1 MLSILYP
8 KVMLRVHALPL
19 GLIPFRVSADIVPKL
34 IVKVSKET
42 ILAAKIRRGFLIH
55 LIPYEVDSVRS
66 VGFLAAFSDDNQS
79 PIVVGGAF
87 VKEFFARDLSGL
99 FLSKQVDVHFF
110 DELGREM
117 LGYRTEFA
125 STKKH
130 RALLRAAIFPSLN
143 QIRQGAVLS
152 ELSEWFSRSS
162 VEDDKAAISVEFKY
176 SLLPEDMVFVD
187 VRHDKHAYHGSAGY
201 SLVTLEREE
210 SGEAQEKEIVELLH
224 RTFDGRNIYL
234 SPKRV
239 YDKEEIADILVV
251 TDRSVLIV
259 QAKDS
264 PNIERIV
271 NNSIER
277 KRSTASS
284 ALKKAVGQVKGAIS
298 YLTKSSPVGMLVD
311 DDEVKIDL
319 QGKRVYGLVVM
330 KELFN
335 DDYDKYTPP
344 MIELYG
350 KTNVPCIPL
359 SYSELHQYTR
369 HLKGDEAFFEAFLKV
384 FLHGFESGMFPRLR
398 IHPPG
403 SNI

>member
-1 MLSILYP
+1 MLSILHP
-8 KVMLRVHALPL
+8 QVMHRVHALPL
-19 GLIPFRVSADIVPKL
+19 GLIPYSVSADIVPKL

-42 ILAAKIRRGFLIH
+42 ILTAKVRQEFLIH
-55 LIPYEVDSVRS
+55 LIPYEVDGFRS
-66 VGFLAAFSDDNQS
+66 IGFLAAFSDDNQS
-79 PIVVGGAF
+79 PLVSGGAF
-87 VKEFFARDLSGL
+87 IKELFARELSGL

-117 LGYRTEFA
+117 LGYRAEFT

-130 RALLRAAIFPSLN
+130 RSLLRTAVFPSLN
-143 QIRQGAVLS
+143 QIRQGAVLNA
-152 ELSEWFSRSS
+152 LSEWFSKSS
-162 VEDDKAAISVEFKY
+162 IEDDKAAIAVEFKH

-187 VRHDKHAYHGSAGY
+187 MRHEKNAYHGSAGY
-201 SLVTLEREE
+201 SFVTLEREE

-224 RTFDGRNIYL
+224 RTFDGKNIYL
-234 SPKRV
+234 SPKRT

-277 KRSTASS
+277 KRSTANG
-284 ALKKAVGQVKGAIS
+284 ALKKAVGQVKGAIG
-298 YLTKSSPVGMLVD
+298 YLTKSSPVGMLID
-311 DDEVKIDL
+311 GKEVEIDL
-319 QGKRVYGLVVM
+319 QNKKVYGLVVM

-335 DDYDKYTPP
+335 DDYDEYTPP

-350 KTNVPCIPL
+350 KTTVPCIPL

-369 HLKGDEAFFEAFLKV
+369 HLKSDEAFFEAFLKV
-384 FLHGFESGMFPRLR
+384 FSHGLESGMFPRLR

>member
-1 MLSILYP
+1 LQNAD
-8 KVMLRVHALPL
+8 ALPL
-19 GLIPFRVSADIVPKL
+19 GLIPFSAKADIIPKL
-34 IVKVSKET
+34 IIKVSKET
-42 ILAAKIRRGFLIH
+42 ILTAKIRQEFLIH
-55 LIPYEVDSVRS
+55 LIPYEVDGVHS
-66 VGFLAAFSDDNQS
+66 VGFLAAFSDDSQS
-79 PIVVGGAF
+79 PLVSGGAF
-87 VKEFFARDLSGL
+87 IREFFARELSGL

-117 LGYRTEFA
+117 LGYRTEFT

-130 RALLRAAIFPSLN
+130 RNLLRAAIFPSLN
-143 QIRQGAVLS
+143 QVRQGAVLNA
-152 ELSEWFSRSS
+152 LSEWFSRSS
-162 VEDDKAAISVEFKY
+162 IEDDKTAIAVEFKY

-187 VRHDKHAYHGSAGY
+187 MRHENHSYHGSAGY
-201 SLVTLEREE
+201 SFVTLEREE
-210 SGEAQEKEIVELLH
+210 PGEAQEKEIVELLH
-224 RTFDGRNIYL
+224 RTFDGEGIYL
-234 SPKRV
+234 SPKRD

-251 TDRSVLIV
+251 TERSVLIV

-277 KRSTASS
+277 KRSTANG
-284 ALKKAVGQVKGAIS
+284 ALKKAVGQVKGAIG
-298 YLTKSSPVGMLVD
+298 YLNKSSPVGMLID
-311 DDEVKIDL
+311 GKEVKIDL
-319 QGKRVYGLVVM
+319 QNKKMYGLVVM

-335 DDYDKYTPP
+335 DDYDEYTPP

-350 KTNVPCIPL
+350 KTSVPCIPL

-384 FLHGFESGMFPRLR
+384 FLHGLESGMFPRLR
-398 IHPPG
+398 LHPPG